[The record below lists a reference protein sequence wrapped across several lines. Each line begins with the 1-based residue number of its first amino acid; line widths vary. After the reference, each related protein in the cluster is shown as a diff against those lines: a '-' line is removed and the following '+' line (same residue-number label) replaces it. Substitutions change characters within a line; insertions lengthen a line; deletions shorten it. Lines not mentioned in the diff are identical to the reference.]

1 MSPAPRLH
9 DSPTPRLA
17 DQRRSRHLAAHPVL
31 RRLFSALLW
40 LIPGLSLSGCV
51 FFQLRD
57 ELART
62 QKGLVETNVE
72 LRRAGQAIGEA
83 NHTLADQTVP
93 AMAGTTAA
101 IRETKTSL
109 DGAAA
114 LREPMQAMNQELIAM
129 RIEMAALKT
138 QMEKTAALGP
148 AMSRLG
154 ELREPMVRLAGLE
167 QAMSRVA
174 ELREPMSGLQG
185 LKDPMEQ
192 VAKLQQPLTTTGQLV
207 PPMQDLS
214 AQLRSIGATPERS
227 AWWIVGIAAGLFAF
241 ISLSTA
247 AGVFLGLRLARRR
260 ADG

>member
-1 MSPAPRLH
+1 MRGLPLSLLRAPTQGGWRVL
-9 DSPTPRLA
+9 
-17 DQRRSRHLAAHPVL
+17 L
-31 RRLFSALLW
+31 RRLRSSWGLGAALGV
-40 LIPGLSLSGCV
+40 GLGWALSGCV

-57 ELART
+57 ELAKT

-72 LRRAGQAIGEA
+72 LRQAGAAIGGA
-83 NHTLADQTVP
+83 NQTLSEQTVP

-101 IRETKTSL
+101 IRETKVSL

-148 AMSRLG
+148 AMSKLSD
-154 ELREPMVRLAGLE
+154 LRDPMVRLASLE
-167 QAMSRVA
+167 PAMSKVA
-174 ELREPMSGLQG
+174 ELREPMAGLRE
-185 LKDPMEQ
+185 LRDPMEQ
-192 VAKLQQPLTTTGQLV
+192 VAQLKQPLATTGQLV

-214 AQLRSIGATPERS
+214 AQLRG
-227 AWWIVGIAAGLFAF
+227 VGGSPDRWLGWLVGLAVGLFGL
-241 ISLSTA
+241 ISVSTA

-260 ADG
+260 GAGEGG